1 MLMRIQGPIMKN
13 HFVRIPKLSTAR
25 STSPT
30 NQVLPVLL
38 VPSVSLGQLKCF
50 KVCQNFGR

>member
-13 HFVRIPKLSTAR
+13 HFVRIPKLSTTR